1 MARVTRGAAVVAVTV
16 ALSLLA
22 SGCSSGFGAQG
33 DYVVYASADE
43 LAAAAPLII
52 VGTVVSS
59 EDRDVS
65 SADRI
70 DVNDP
75 RENPQAGTGQDPAES
90 ILEFT
95 IVTVQVGRVVGGSA
109 SAEVSPGDTLEVER
123 PRGSAWT
130 LPGLSLAPP
139 EAQLDVGETYALF
152 LYTHDNA
159 PASLTTATQSAYR
172 LTSDEEFE
180 SVIADNPI
188 AEAVARFLADSG

>member
-1 MARVTRGAAVVAVTV
+1 MVALAV

-22 SGCSSGFGAQG
+22 TGCAGGFGAQG

-43 LAAAAPLII
+43 LVAATPLII

-65 SADRI
+65 SSDRI

-75 RENPQAGTGQDPAES
+75 RENPLAGAGQDPADS
-90 ILEFT
+90 VLEFT
-95 IVTVQVGRVVGGSA
+95 IFAVQVDRVVGGRA

-123 PRGSAWT
+123 PRGSAWAF
-130 LPGLSLAPP
+130 PGLSLAPP

-152 LYTHDNA
+152 LYTDDNA

-172 LTSDEEFE
+172 LASDGEFE

-188 AEAVARFLADSG
+188 ADAVARLLAERG